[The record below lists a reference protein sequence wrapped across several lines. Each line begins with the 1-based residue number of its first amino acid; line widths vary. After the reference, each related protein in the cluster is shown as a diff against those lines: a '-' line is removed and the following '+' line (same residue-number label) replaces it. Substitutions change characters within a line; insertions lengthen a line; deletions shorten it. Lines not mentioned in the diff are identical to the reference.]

1 MKEVI
6 ERCNWLV
13 NKCEDKALTP
23 DVKDDVRYL
32 LEEIEALK
40 YIIMDIYI
48 SIYHELHGHILQHD
62 EDSWNPEY
70 YTNGKLDY
78 RKLLI
83 GLLSDY
89 ENRLSRG
96 IDNDEN

>member
-1 MKEVI
+1 MQETIDDILTELACKGWQESVRKIEKTLKDKEQ
-6 ERCNWLV
+6 
-13 NKCEDKALTP
+13 
-23 DVKDDVRYL
+23 
-32 LEEIEALK
+32 EIEALK
-40 YIIMDIYI
+40 YVIKDIYS

-89 ENRLSRG
+89 EQRLIKG
-96 IDNDEN
+96 VDK